1 MAFKVTDLSPH
12 VGAEV
17 EADLAT
23 LLSGDEGDTFYDLL
37 LGKGVLLFRNVE
49 VDDDQ
54 LLTFARTLGVVR
66 KERHNPVNNVHFTRS
81 GQSLQQAYMHLTFYW
96 HVDSTY
102 EDDPPLGAILVPRSL
117 PADGGGDT
125 EFVSTCAAYESLSD
139 VDKALIED
147 LQVVHSVAASGSKV
161 EAELPDE
168 FRESWAHFPERTLP
182 MVRPQHRT
190 GRKALILGSSAD
202 RVVGMDRAES
212 DALIKRLNAHL
223 VRPDTVLRHQWRMG
237 DVLIWDNTSTMH
249 RALAYPQDSGRKHAR
264 VQFYADEYKGDM
276 SEFGDNKET
285 LVRMRGGAV

>member
-1 MAFKVTDLSPH
+1 MALQVTDLSPY

-23 LLSGDEGDTFYDLL
+23 LLTGKEGSTFQDLL
-37 LGKGVLLFRNVE
+37 LSKGVLLFRDVE

-54 LLTFARTLGVVR
+54 LLAFARTLGVVR
-66 KERHNPVNNVHFTRS
+66 KERHNPVNSVHFTRS

-125 EFVSTCAAYESLSD
+125 EFVSTCAAYEALSD
-139 VDKALIED
+139 ADKALIEK
-147 LQVVHSVAASGSKV
+147 LEVVHTVASSGSKV
-161 EAELPDE
+161 EASLPDE

-212 DALIKRLNAHL
+212 TALIQRLNAHL
-223 VRPDTVLRHQWRMG
+223 VRPGTVLRHKWRMG

-249 RALAYPQDSGRKHAR
+249 RALAYEQDSGRKHAR

-276 SEFGDNKET
+276 SEFGDNKDT
-285 LVRMRGGAV
+285 LVRMRGGAA